1 MAERKRIVKYRK
13 FIILVLSILIIL
25 PVSTLDG
32 HHIANA
38 DDDSPKKLKYKENS
52 ALALNYHRVRKANFL
67 NNFIYFFSS
76 SKEIKNYSVSQSQ
89 FESQIKWLK
98 SHDAKFLTLKEFLYY
113 KKKGKFPKR
122 SVWINFDDMD
132 ETIYENAYP
141 ILKNI
146 KYRQLGLLSQVMLG
160 KKTFTTSI

>member
-67 NNFIYFFSS
+67 NNFFTSFLVV
-76 SKEIKNYSVSQSQ
+76 KK
-89 FESQIKWLK
+89 LK
-98 SHDAKFLTLKEFLYY
+98 IIVLVNHNLNLK
-113 KKKGKFPKR
+113 
-122 SVWINFDDMD
+122 
-132 ETIYENAYP
+132 
-141 ILKNI
+141 
-146 KYRQLGLLSQVMLG
+146 
-160 KKTFTTSI
+160 

>member
-1 MAERKRIVKYRK
+1 MKYRK
-13 FIILVLSILIIL
+13 LIILVLSILIIL

-38 DDDSPKKLKYKENS
+38 DDDPPKKLKYKENS

-98 SHDAKFLTLKEFLYY
+98 SHD
-113 KKKGKFPKR
+113 
-122 SVWINFDDMD
+122 
-132 ETIYENAYP
+132 
-141 ILKNI
+141 
-146 KYRQLGLLSQVMLG
+146 
-160 KKTFTTSI
+160 

>member
-1 MAERKRIVKYRK
+1 MQMTIH
-13 FIILVLSILIIL
+13 L
-25 PVSTLDG
+25 
-32 HHIANA
+32 
-38 DDDSPKKLKYKENS
+38 KLKYKENS

-113 KKKGKFPKR
+113 KKKVSFQNE
-122 SVWINFDDMD
+122 V
-132 ETIYENAYP
+132 Y
-141 ILKNI
+141 
-146 KYRQLGLLSQVMLG
+146 GLTLMIWMKLFMKMLIQ
-160 KKTFTTSI
+160 S